1 MTFPQSSLA
10 PLRVLTF
17 VLVFNLADAALLRQ
31 SSQALHP
38 KRMRLSDYMDPSE
51 FHALSFARE
60 SAQAIP
66 SMAPAPAPGP
76 ALGPAVAPGPAASPM
91 AKEPRNATKKSKPM
105 KKKMKKLRVVLA
117 PAPAVAPP
125 TTTTTSTTTAAPMNV
140 LMPALGSGAWKFVQG
155 NYSVAE
161 TKVLNA
167 AWAAGIDPASLP
179 QAETPGPA
187 GSPGSAA
194 SPAPAPSAGPAPAP
208 GPAGAGLC
216 SALFGLASDSGKP
229 LNFVKC
235 NELRT
240 TATYQPGDNGE
251 LLGCHCGAWA
261 ASCPFQTCA
270 TEQAWE
276 KGCLDAP
283 AADLG
288 FVALSHSRQKLPE
301 SALPHPLTSFSEG
314 NPSSVSLCMYWLPDP
329 TPPPQAS
336 LVLPPRPPALAPGL
350 AASPGPAPEPAAAAP
365 ASRGLAKLQAPAPGP
380 APVRKSFSKR
390 T

>member
-1 MTFPQSSLA
+1 
-10 PLRVLTF
+10 
-17 VLVFNLADAALLRQ
+17 
-31 SSQALHP
+31 
-38 KRMRLSDYMDPSE
+38 MRLSDYMDPSE
-51 FHALSFARE
+51 FHALSLARE
-60 SAQAIP
+60 STQSIP

-76 ALGPAVAPGPAASPM
+76 APGPGTAPGPAIAPTAEDFNYTM
-91 AKEPRNATKKSKPM
+91 QAKPM

-125 TTTTTSTTTAAPMNV
+125 TTTTTTTTTTTPMNV
-140 LMPALGSGAWKFVQG
+140 LMPALGSGGWKFVQG

-167 AWAAGIDPASLP
+167 AWAAGINPASLP
-179 QAETPGPA
+179 QAETPGL
-187 GSPGSAA
+187 AA
-194 SPAPAPSAGPAPAP
+194 SPGPAESPAAAPSAGPAPAP

-216 SALFGLASDSGKP
+216 SALFDLASDSGKP
-229 LNFVKC
+229 LNFVNCK
-235 NELRT
+235 ELRT
-240 TATYQPGDNGE
+240 SASWQPGDNGD

-283 AADLG
+283 VADLG

-301 SALPHPLTSFSEG
+301 SALPHPLTRFSEG

-329 TPPPQAS
+329 TPPPPAK
-336 LVLPPRPPALAPGL
+336 LELPARPANLAPGP
-350 AASPGPAPEPAAAAP
+350 AASPGPAPEPAAAPAP
-365 ASRGLAKLQAPAPGP
+365 RGLARLQAPAPGP
-380 APVRKSFSKR
+380 APARASFSKR
-390 T
+390 R